1 MKKIL
6 FALWV
11 GLCVSSVYA
20 DTCAVSSTTYSCYTG
35 YYLSGTSCVRCP
47 SSGGV
52 YGTTVD
58 QNTGGITSCYLPAGS
73 SFSDNIGSGTY
84 SADCY
89 YSE

>member
-1 MKKIL
+1 MCV
-6 FALWV
+6 V
-11 GLCVSSVYA
+11 GVCRYMCGFVY
-20 DTCAVSSTTYSCYTG
+20 DVFVLYG
-35 YYLSGTSCVRCP
+35 VLLSGTSCVRCP

-58 QNTGGITSCYLPAGS
+58 QNTDGITSCYLPAGS